1 MKRIIRCICLT
12 LVFAMVLSTG
22 AIAADATKQNESETV
37 SFLVDNYD
45 EAQIAQDTYAN
56 LSPEAKQLFDQLL
69 ARNPR
74 LAEYHRNN
82 VDSSF
87 RADLTD
93 TYAVP
98 KPNDPLELLA
108 AELAA
113 LALPASV
120 EYSLE
125 AMGAG
130 MVAAVADGPLPVGD
144 ILLAASTASAAIVVA
159 ANWNLVSSKWSRII
173 NAFTTAFSTMVSN
186 VRDAFGEI
194 KDEIPNIQSAPP
206 ISINGQEV
214 TIGGEKYNCRTD
226 AEYFSK
232 RDVKKDTYY
241 VALRYM
247 KEILNERQYRCYLGK
262 TAISLGR
269 GGLTKV
275 ARLSGASVN
284 TVRKGIAEVKEP
296 PSGIE
301 KMQIRRT
308 GGGRKSAS
316 KKYPNIEQAIEEI
329 IDGKTYGDPEKVIH
343 WTTQSLM
350 SIAEK
355 LRTGYGIEVSHTVV
369 AGELRKMGYSKQLN
383 QKMLQVGKAHPD
395 RNAQFEYIN
404 RTAKEYLSE
413 GEPVLSI
420 DCKKKENLG
429 NFKNNGHEYCHKKSP
444 RKVLDHDFLIKE
456 LGSVAPYG
464 VYDVDKNIGF
474 VNLGL
479 SHDTA
484 EFAVNSIMQWW
495 LHIGKETYPHAKR
508 IYINCDGGGSN
519 GSRLHLWK
527 AQIAKFAEATG
538 LEVHVSH
545 FPPGTSKWNKI
556 EHRLFC
562 YISKT
567 WAGQPLV
574 DIETVID
581 LIGSTTTKQGLK
593 VKCVLDTNDYPTG
606 IKVSNDDFSRID
618 MERIGPFH
626 DWNYIIR
633 GFKKP

>member
-1 MKRIIRCICLT
+1 MKRIMRCICLT

-241 VALRYM
+241 VALRY
-247 KEILNERQYRCYLGK
+247 LG
-262 TAISLGR
+262 AIWIDFDHPINKSKARFFIAANNSYVGIFASSESDAR
-269 GGLTKV
+269 G
-275 ARLSGASVN
+275 
-284 TVRKGIAEVKEP
+284 
-296 PSGIE
+296 
-301 KMQIRRT
+301 
-308 GGGRKSAS
+308 
-316 KKYPNIEQAIEEI
+316 
-329 IDGKTYGDPEKVIH
+329 
-343 WTTQSLM
+343 
-350 SIAEK
+350 
-355 LRTGYGIEVSHTVV
+355 V
-369 AGELRKMGYSKQLN
+369 AGRYVGPEGCNHTSGYFLHYHN
-383 QKMLQVGKAHPD
+383 ALHRRAHIWY
-395 RNAQFEYIN
+395 F
-404 RTAKEYLSE
+404 
-413 GEPVLSI
+413 
-420 DCKKKENLG
+420 
-429 NFKNNGHEYCHKKSP
+429 NG
-444 RKVLDHDFLIKE
+444 
-456 LGSVAPYG
+456 
-464 VYDVDKNIGF
+464 
-474 VNLGL
+474 
-479 SHDTA
+479 
-484 EFAVNSIMQWW
+484 
-495 LHIGKETYPHAKR
+495 
-508 IYINCDGGGSN
+508 
-519 GSRLHLWK
+519 
-527 AQIAKFAEATG
+527 
-538 LEVHVSH
+538 
-545 FPPGTSKWNKI
+545 
-556 EHRLFC
+556 
-562 YISKT
+562 
-567 WAGQPLV
+567 
-574 DIETVID
+574 
-581 LIGSTTTKQGLK
+581 
-593 VKCVLDTNDYPTG
+593 
-606 IKVSNDDFSRID
+606 
-618 MERIGPFH
+618 
-626 DWNYIIR
+626 
-633 GFKKP
+633 